1 MSSWV
6 INHEFLIGQSHL
18 KNDISCQDFVD
29 SFQNDELNI
38 TVLSDGCGSSKH
50 SDIGSKIVVKE
61 TIRLVSE
68 NFELIINQDPIESRK
83 FILSHI
89 NRCLQEK
96 ADEMNVSVR
105 ELNATLLFVA
115 VKSNEELLLGHLGD
129 GYIGS
134 INESILS
141 IKSMEKKDAEVN
153 GTYYTTTENAYLQF
167 DLRKG
172 KSSDYSGFILMS
184 DGPGDALVDSRI
196 PFKKKFIDSVAG
208 IMEHVGTNDSS
219 KNNKMLKNY
228 IKKVRDFIQ
237 TGDDCSISIMIKEN
251 TKAPLFKI
259 PSTTKSE
266 YSLKDSLGKYVVIYF
281 YPKDDTPGCT
291 IETNDFNKLLP
302 KFKKLNCDVFGVS
315 KDNIKSHDK
324 FRDKYK
330 IKFDLLSDEDLT
342 VLKKYKVWA
351 KKKFMG
357 REFMG
362 ILRTTF
368 LIDPKGKIIKIWE
381 NVKVKDHAKDV
392 LDTLNSIQK

>member
-1 MSSWV
+1 
-6 INHEFLIGQSHL
+6 
-18 KNDISCQDFVD
+18 
-29 SFQNDELNI
+29 
-38 TVLSDGCGSSKH
+38 
-50 SDIGSKIVVKE
+50 
-61 TIRLVSE
+61 
-68 NFELIINQDPIESRK
+68 
-83 FILSHI
+83 
-89 NRCLQEK
+89 
-96 ADEMNVSVR
+96 
-105 ELNATLLFVA
+105 
-115 VKSNEELLLGHLGD
+115 
-129 GYIGS
+129 
-134 INESILS
+134 
-141 IKSMEKKDAEVN
+141 
-153 GTYYTTTENAYLQF
+153 
-167 DLRKG
+167 
-172 KSSDYSGFILMS
+172 
-184 DGPGDALVDSRI
+184 
-196 PFKKKFIDSVAG
+196 
-208 IMEHVGTNDSS
+208 
-219 KNNKMLKNY
+219 
-228 IKKVRDFIQ
+228 
-237 TGDDCSISIMIKEN
+237 MIKEN

-291 IETNDFNKLLP
+291 IETNDFNKLFS
-302 KFKKLNCDVFGVS
+302 KFKKLNCDVFGIS

-342 VLKKYKVWA
+342 VLKKYKVWV